1 MTPDKSK
8 RRAVVSWI
16 YVCPLFLLC
25 GILGFLQYRLIG
37 EVRDAARDRM
47 RGSLQASLSRVSQEL
62 ETEIGTAIAAIAP
75 MSPERDS
82 VAVDQMVRERYDS
95 WKQNSRHAQMFAR
108 VAVAVPQGAELRLIP
123 VEPASEAVDGV
134 WPGSL
139 LPLRRRI
146 EANLNARNHPP
157 GEGGGPPPPPDGKE
171 PRNDEGYAMEVPIFN
186 PQPQHGPPGFAQG
199 PFGHRELGW
208 VLFELNGDYLRSG
221 MLPEILQRELG
232 SGGNLDYQVEVV
244 SRANPDALIFQSEPG
259 LSGAVIR
266 NADASVPLF
275 DPQFEQML
283 RRPGG
288 RGHGGGPGTMLHG
301 PSPDGRWT
309 MYVRHRA
316 GSLEAVVSQAR
327 LLQLSI
333 TGGVLLLMVAALA
346 ALLRYTR
353 RAQQLAEL
361 QMEFVAGVSHELRTP
376 LTVIHTAAYNLRGKL
391 ANNPAQVE
399 RYGALIQ
406 QESGRLKELVENV
419 LQFSSAK
426 AGRVIQEREPLSVE
440 QVIEQALESSK
451 VLITGSHCVVEKN
464 IAADLPQILGDP
476 VALRQALANLVG
488 NAAKYG
494 AADQHWIGIFANP
507 IGENG
512 AQAVEICVADHGP
525 GIPEEEQSQVFDPF
539 FRGARAVQD
548 QVHGTGLGLSLVK
561 KIVEAH
567 GGSIRV
573 KSAPM
578 KGAEFIMT
586 IPAAPA
592 GAMG

>member
-1 MTPDKSK
+1 MNPDKSP

-16 YVCPLFLLC
+16 YVCPMFVLC

-37 EVRDAARDRM
+37 EVRDAARERM
-47 RGSLQASLSRVSQEL
+47 RGSLQASLLRVSQEVD
-62 ETEIGTAIAAIAP
+62 TEIASAVAAVAP
-75 MSPERDS
+75 PSSLNDETDADKELR
-82 VAVDQMVRERYDS
+82 ARYDQ
-95 WKQNSRHAQMFAR
+95 WKQNSRHGQMFAR
-108 VAVAVPQGAELRLIP
+108 VALAVPQGAELRLVN
-123 VEPASEAVDGV
+123 VEPSQQAVDGV

-139 LPLRRRI
+139 LPVRHRL
-146 EANLNARNHPP
+146 EAYWNAHQHPGQP
-157 GEGGGPPPPPDGKE
+157 GGAPPPDMRHE
-171 PRNDEGYAMEVPIFN
+171 DEGYTIEVPIFA
-186 PQPQHGPPGFAQG
+186 QPPGPGHPPPAFSGG
-199 PFGHRELGW
+199 PFGRHELAW
-208 VLFELNGDYLRSG
+208 AIFELNQEYLRSTI
-221 MLPEILQRELG
+221 LPDILQRQLG
-232 SGGNLDYQVEVV
+232 TGGNLDYQVEVV
-244 SRANPDALIFQSEPG
+244 DRTNPDIMVYQSEPG
-259 LSGAVIR
+259 LANSVVR

-275 DPQFEQML
+275 DPQYDQVF
-283 RRPGG
+283 RRGGG
-288 RGHGGGPGTMLHG
+288 RRGPPQMAFA
-301 PSPDGRWT
+301 PSPNGRW
-309 MYVRHRA
+309 MLYVRHRA
-316 GSLEAVVSQAR
+316 GSLEAVASQAR
-327 LLQLSI
+327 MLQLAV
-333 TGGVLLLMVAALA
+333 TGGVLLLMVATLA
-346 ALLRYTR
+346 ALIRYTR

-391 ANNPAQVE
+391 ANNPVQVE

-426 AGRVIQEREPLSVE
+426 AGRVIQEKEPLSVE
-440 QVIEQALESSK
+440 HVIEQAVESSK
-451 VLITGSHCVVEKN
+451 VLIAGTHCVVEKN
-464 IAADLPQILGDP
+464 ISPDLPQILGDP

-494 AADQHWIGIFANP
+494 AAESHWIGIFASP
-507 IGENG
+507 IGDNG
-512 AQAVEICVADHGP
+512 SKAVEICVADRGP
-525 GIPEEEQSQVFDPF
+525 GIPADEQSQVFDPF

-578 KGAEFIMT
+578 QGAQFIVT

-592 GAMG
+592 GAPG